1 MRRLRLG
8 PNPKVVVKIAA
19 PENFARAI
27 PSLSGQISATPE
39 RADQDAREK
48 LRQEITAWLEPDV
61 PSTWSLPR
69 RELDQ
74 LVIQSNLES
83 VVKESLITKDDPGP
97 MFITHLTLDTTP
109 VRRERLVKLY
119 NRELVGRR
127 LVKLGGGLGFI
138 LMCLAAVSG
147 YIRADEAS
155 KGYYTNRLRLLAAAG
170 IGAGGVLIYQ
180 MIA

>member
-1 MRRLRLG
+1 M
-8 PNPKVVVKIAA
+8 VVKIAS
-19 PENFARAI
+19 PEI
-27 PSLSGQISATPE
+27 PTLTGLPGASPE
-39 RADQDAREK
+39 RADKAAREK
-48 LRQEITAWLEPDV
+48 LRQEIVAWLQPDV
-61 PSTWSLPR
+61 PSTWSMPG

-74 LVIQSNLES
+74 LVIQSNCES
-83 VVKESLITKDDPGP
+83 KVGKHDPDP
-97 MFITHLTLDTTP
+97 MYITHLTLDTTP
-109 VRRERLVKLY
+109 ARRERLVKLY
-119 NRELVGRR
+119 NREVVGQR

-155 KGYYTNRLRLLAAAG
+155 RGYYTNRLRLLAAAG